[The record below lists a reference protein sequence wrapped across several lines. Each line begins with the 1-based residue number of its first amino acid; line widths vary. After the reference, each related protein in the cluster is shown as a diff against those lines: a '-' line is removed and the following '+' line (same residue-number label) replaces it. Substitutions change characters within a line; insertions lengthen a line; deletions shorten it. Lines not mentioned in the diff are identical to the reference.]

1 MVKPVVAPED
11 QSHIIA
17 RVPDSARYMQETPV
31 EELVETLRTEF
42 SRGLLL
48 EAERAKTA
56 RRRRITV
63 LIVSLAALAGAVIT
77 AAFVEI
83 TTHRSP

>member
-11 QSHIIA
+11 QPHTIA
-17 RVPDSARYMQETPV
+17 RAPVSARYTQETPV

-48 EAERAKTA
+48 EAEQEKAA
-56 RRRRITV
+56 RRKRITV

-77 AAFVEI
+77 AAIVEI
-83 TTHRSP
+83 TTHRSH